1 MANLFSMPSAAIG
14 LMGRNPE
21 QQRQFL
27 ALLSQQAQQPEMAD
41 ALDEQM
47 FAAAPNGYVESP
59 QGMYFPADAGA
70 QMQARQEMQSG
81 PQAPAQRGRVSAL
94 NVLGRAFAPNIT
106 GALDQERAR
115 LQMEADRPQALAASQ
130 ENERIARALGPQA
143 LLAFRSAPKEL
154 GESLGYQYRPTTTGA
169 GGISSVFGTG
179 QQVEAPRV
187 LEFGNDLVQA
197 GPLSGVRTLGTRGPS
212 YAEQAQIGRIEQD
225 AAQAQARLGLDYEK
239 LGQDQAQFQERLGFD
254 RSRQEARPLSAQ
266 QSRQLEGYLQEI
278 ETASSINNELGR
290 FDQML
295 QSGELNLGPVANI
308 QSQAL
313 NRLGISSPNSTNFA
327 EFRSTLERLRND
339 SLRLNSGVQT
349 EGDAQ
354 RAWNELISN
363 INDENVVRR
372 QIKRISDLNERA
384 IKFKE
389 GRVRALES
397 GQYIGGGSGGGA
409 AGAQTPPPPT
419 GFVLD

>member
-1 MANLFSMPSAAIG
+1 VSG
-14 LMGRNPE
+14 WRV
-21 QQRQFL
+21 
-27 ALLSQQAQQPEMAD
+27 
-41 ALDEQM
+41 LD
-47 FAAAPNGYVESP
+47 
-59 QGMYFPADAGA
+59 
-70 QMQARQEMQSG
+70 R
-81 PQAPAQRGRVSAL
+81 
-94 NVLGRAFAPNIT
+94 VLGGQTISE
-106 GALDQERAR
+106 GLDAERAR
-115 LQMEADRPQALAASQ
+115 LEAEAMRPQMLAQAQ

-143 LLAFRSAPKEL
+143 LLALRTSPKEL

-169 GGISSVFGTG
+169 GGISTVFGTG

-197 GPLSGVRTLGTRGPS
+197 GPISGTRTLATRGPS
-212 YAEQAQIGRIEQD
+212 YAEQAQMARIDRDEARD
-225 AAQAQARLGLDYEK
+225 AARLDLDYQR
-239 LGQDQAQFQERLGFD
+239 LGQDQAQFEQRLGFD
-254 RSRQEARPLSAQ
+254 MSKQEAKPLTAQ

-278 ETASSINNELGR
+278 ETASSINNELSR

-295 QSGELNLGPVANI
+295 SDGSLNLGPVANL
-308 QSQAL
+308 QSAAL

-339 SLRLNSGVQT
+339 SLRLNNGVQT

-363 INDENVVRR
+363 INDEQVVRR
-372 QIKRISDLNERA
+372 QIKRIRDLNERA

-389 GRVRALES
+389 GRVSALES
-397 GQYIGGGSGGGA
+397 GQYLSGGRPSSGSSA
-409 AGAQTPPPPT
+409 PPPPA